1 MTLKYAFEVPARA
14 EGYKLSIKTGDQWL
28 VEDMEVQPETTTVS
42 LMLTGNGIC
51 SYDLYID
58 GEFYKTE
65 TVDLEPND

>member
-1 MTLKYAFEVPARA
+1 
-14 EGYKLSIKTGDQWL
+14 
-28 VEDMEVQPETTTVS
+28 MEVQPETTTVS